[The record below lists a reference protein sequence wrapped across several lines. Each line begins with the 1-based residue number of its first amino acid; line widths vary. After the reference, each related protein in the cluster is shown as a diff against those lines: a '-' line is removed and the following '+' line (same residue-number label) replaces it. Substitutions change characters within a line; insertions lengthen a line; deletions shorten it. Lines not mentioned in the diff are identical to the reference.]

1 MTTPPARLNCRR
13 CALHKRGERGASHPQ
28 QVARKRSS
36 TDGRCHNKRP
46 LPLIP
51 VRTKSDPGLN
61 MPAMRSRYRLERLI
75 RSWLDASAVVAQ

>member
-1 MTTPPARLNCRR
+1 MMTPLARLNCRPWILR
-13 CALHKRGERGASHPQ
+13 KQGEPASNQPQ

-46 LPLIP
+46 LPLMP

-61 MPAMRSRYRLERLI
+61 MPAMRSRYK
-75 RSWLDASAVVAQ
+75 LDLLMRNTAPASEVVAQ